1 MKNLKALEATEQVAL
16 LKSLSENPEITA
28 MAAIAEILRELPD
41 DAARMRVMRWSFGR
55 FGEEFKR
62 PLSEPRPEAIAAPP
76 QSSPELAPPIESSPE
91 LRPAGLGQTGV
102 PYRGPDFGREISELK
117 DLFQQPRRVIADSFA

>member
-16 LKSLSENPEITA
+16 LRTLSENPEITA
-28 MAAIAEILRELPD
+28 MAAICEILRELPD

-62 PLSEPRPEAIAAPP
+62 PLADPRPETTPAPL
-76 QSSPELAPPIESSPE
+76 QSSPEPAPPMESPE
-91 LRPAGLGQTGV
+91 LRPALGQTDV

-117 DLFQQPRRVIADSFA
+117 DLFQQPRRVVADSFA